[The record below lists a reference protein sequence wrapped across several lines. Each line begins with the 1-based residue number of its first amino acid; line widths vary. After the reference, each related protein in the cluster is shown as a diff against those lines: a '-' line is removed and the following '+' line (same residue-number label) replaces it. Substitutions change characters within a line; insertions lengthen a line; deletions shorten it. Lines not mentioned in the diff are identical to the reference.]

1 MAEWLKAPVFHPR
14 RTRLWRAKLDSNF
27 MAITY
32 VLFSKSKDQFY
43 VGSSRANDLEVR
55 IKAHNGGKVRSRK
68 TGRPWIEIA
77 KELFESYTD
86 ARKREIFLKT
96 GVGRKWLREHFGYL
110 KQS

>member
-1 MAEWLKAPVFHPR
+1 
-14 RTRLWRAKLDSNF
+14 

-32 VLFSKSKDQFY
+32 ILFSKSKNKFY
-43 VGSSRANDLEVR
+43 VGSSRADDLRVR
-55 IKAHNGGKVRSRK
+55 IKAHNYRKVRSTK
-68 TGRPWIEIA
+68 FGRPWIEIA

-96 GVGRKWLREHFGYL
+96 GVGRKWLKERFGYL